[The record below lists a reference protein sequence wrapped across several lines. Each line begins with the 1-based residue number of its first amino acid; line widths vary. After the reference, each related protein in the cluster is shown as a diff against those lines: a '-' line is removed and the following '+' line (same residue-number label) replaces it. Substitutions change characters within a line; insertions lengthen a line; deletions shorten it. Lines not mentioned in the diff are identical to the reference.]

1 LVRLE
6 QPIHEPKAIHIVKKE
21 INPMKYLIF
30 SIVTSLLSLTANADP
45 LPLEKRQPDTVMNI
59 TSLTLG
65 DEESV
70 INAEGDMGVYGR
82 VYVTFRLTYDEDR
95 ASGTVYGSGRGA
107 AGNDIA
113 VGNFSGRWEVID
125 GTVTMRH
132 VVALND
138 GTFNLDIVTFRP
150 VDRELVVRAYVLK

>member
-1 LVRLE
+1 
-6 QPIHEPKAIHIVKKE
+6 
-21 INPMKYLIF
+21 MKYFLIIII
-30 SIVTSLLSLTANADP
+30 SALLSVNANAEA
-45 LPLEKRQPDTVMNI
+45 LNLEKRQPDTVMNM

-65 DEESV
+65 DDESI

-82 VYVTFRLTYDEDR
+82 VYVTFRLTYDVDR
-95 ASGTVYGSGRGA
+95 ASGTVFGSGRGA
-107 AGNDIA
+107 AGDDIV
-113 VGNFSGRWEVID
+113 VGNFSGRWEIIN

-150 VDRELVVRAYVLK
+150 ADRELIIRAYVLK

>member
-1 LVRLE
+1 
-6 QPIHEPKAIHIVKKE
+6 
-21 INPMKYLIF
+21 MKYFLIIII
-30 SIVTSLLSLTANADP
+30 SALLSVNANAEA
-45 LPLEKRQPDTVMNI
+45 LNLEKRQPDTVMNM

-65 DEESV
+65 DDESI

-82 VYVTFRLTYDEDR
+82 VYVTFRLTYDVDR
-95 ASGTVYGSGRGA
+95 ASGTVFGSGRGA
-107 AGNDIA
+107 AGDDIV
-113 VGNFSGRWEVID
+113 VGNFSGRWEIIN

-150 VDRELVVRAYVLK
+150 ADRELLIRAYVLK

>member
-1 LVRLE
+1 MKNLFL
-6 QPIHEPKAIHIVKKE
+6 IV
-21 INPMKYLIF
+21 ISMLF
-30 SIVTSLLSLTANADP
+30 SISVLADD
-45 LPLEKRQPDTVMNI
+45 LNLEKRQPDTVMNM

-65 DEESV
+65 DDESV

-82 VYVTFRLTYDEDR
+82 VYVTFRLTYDDDR

-138 GTFNLDIVTFRP
+138 GTFNLDVVTFRP
-150 VDRELVVRAYVLK
+150 VDRELIVRAYVLK

>member
-1 LVRLE
+1 
-6 QPIHEPKAIHIVKKE
+6 
-21 INPMKYLIF
+21 MKYLIL
-30 SIVTSLLSLTANADP
+30 SIVTSLLSLTAHADP

>member
-1 LVRLE
+1 
-6 QPIHEPKAIHIVKKE
+6 
-21 INPMKYLIF
+21 MKYLIF

>member
-1 LVRLE
+1 
-6 QPIHEPKAIHIVKKE
+6 
-21 INPMKYLIF
+21 MKYLIF
-30 SIVTSLLSLTANADP
+30 SIVASLLSLTANADP

>member
-1 LVRLE
+1 
-6 QPIHEPKAIHIVKKE
+6 
-21 INPMKYLIF
+21 MKHFLLIIISTLF
-30 SIVTSLLSLTANADP
+30 SMNVMADDLT
-45 LPLEKRQPDTVMNI
+45 LEKRQPDTLMNM

-65 DEESV
+65 DDESV

-107 AGNDIA
+107 AGNEIA
-113 VGNFSGRWEVID
+113 VGNFSGRWEIID

-150 VDRELVVRAYVLK
+150 VDRELIIRAYVLK

>member
-1 LVRLE
+1 
-6 QPIHEPKAIHIVKKE
+6 
-21 INPMKYLIF
+21 MKYLIF

-45 LPLEKRQPDTVMNI
+45 LPLEKRQPDTIMNI

-82 VYVTFRLTYDEDR
+82 VYVTFRLSYDEDR

>member
-1 LVRLE
+1 
-6 QPIHEPKAIHIVKKE
+6 
-21 INPMKYLIF
+21 MKYLIF
-30 SIVTSLLSLTANADP
+30 SIVTSLLSLTAHADP

-82 VYVTFRLTYDEDR
+82 VYVTFRLSYDEDR

>member
-1 LVRLE
+1 MRHLLLAVISVL
-6 QPIHEPKAIHIVKKE
+6 
-21 INPMKYLIF
+21 F
-30 SIVTSLLSLTANADP
+30 SLNVIAEDLT
-45 LPLEKRQPDTVMNI
+45 LEKRQPDTVMNM

-65 DEESV
+65 DDESV

-107 AGNDIA
+107 AGSEIA
-113 VGNFSGRWEVID
+113 VGNFSGRWEIID

-138 GTFNLDIVTFRP
+138 GTFNLDVVTFRP
-150 VDRELVVRAYVLK
+150 VDRELIVRAYVLK

>member
-1 LVRLE
+1 
-6 QPIHEPKAIHIVKKE
+6 
-21 INPMKYLIF
+21 MKYFLMIII
-30 SIVTSLLSLTANADP
+30 SALLSVNANAEA
-45 LPLEKRQPDTVMNI
+45 LNLEKRQPDTVMNM

-65 DEESV
+65 ADESI

-82 VYVTFRLTYDEDR
+82 VYVTFRLTYDVDR
-95 ASGTVYGSGRGA
+95 ASGTVFGSGRGA
-107 AGNDIA
+107 AGDDIV
-113 VGNFSGRWEVID
+113 VGNFSGRWEIID

-150 VDRELVVRAYVLK
+150 ADRELIIRAYALK

>member
-1 LVRLE
+1 
-6 QPIHEPKAIHIVKKE
+6 
-21 INPMKYLIF
+21 MKYLIF
-30 SIVTSLLSLTANADP
+30 SIVTSLLSLTAHADP

>member
-1 LVRLE
+1 
-6 QPIHEPKAIHIVKKE
+6 
-21 INPMKYLIF
+21 MKYFLMIII
-30 SIVTSLLSLTANADP
+30 SALLSVNANAEA
-45 LPLEKRQPDTVMNI
+45 LNLEKRQPDTVMNM

-65 DEESV
+65 DDESI

-82 VYVTFRLTYDEDR
+82 VYVTFRLTYDVDR

-107 AGNDIA
+107 AGDDIV
-113 VGNFSGRWEVID
+113 VGNFSGRWEIID

-150 VDRELVVRAYVLK
+150 ADRELIIRAYVLK